1 MFESVSLIDNKNNGL
16 NRYIP
21 FTEDLN
27 RVYAD
32 FSYNLK
38 KNHEFERKFTSKSTI
53 TRRFNPIK

>member
-1 MFESVSLIDNKNNGL
+1 LDKMFESVSLIDNKNNGL

-38 KNHEFERKFTSKSTI
+38 KKPRI
-53 TRRFNPIK
+53 